1 MKERRSVTGSEFDIR
16 PYVPGDE
23 MHILKL
29 FRQSFGRDLTKAHWS
44 WRHEDNPAGAGLISL
59 AWHGDFLVAHHSIS
73 RVTLCSDGHEWTV
86 GLGGRAMTHPQYRE
100 HGLYLELA
108 RWTWARMAELG
119 MPMALAFPNSFTHR
133 LVVRDMDFADVHE
146 VPTLRLP
153 MRSGS
158 LLSAPSAHIVE
169 LQEFDDRFDQL
180 WRLARDEY
188 RIITR
193 RDREHLVW
201 RYVRNPTEQYR
212 ILACMS
218 SKDLL
223 GYAVF
228 KRYQEELQ
236 VIDILTVPGVE
247 VGIQLI
253 LRIAQ
258 LALEESASAL
268 SLWLNMSHP
277 LHWALE
283 KLGFRNGE
291 PIAYFTARILRPQLS
306 EDVVYDYRN
315 WYLTMGDS
323 DVF

>member
-1 MKERRSVTGSEFDIR
+1 MGSEFDIR
-16 PYVPGDE
+16 SYVPGDE

-29 FRQSFGRDLTKAHWS
+29 FRQSFGRDLAKSRWS
-44 WRHEDNPAGAGLISL
+44 WRYEDNPAGSGLIGL
-59 AWHGDFLVAHHSIS
+59 AWHGDVLVAHHAVS
-73 RVTLCSDGHEWTV
+73 RVSLYLDGHKWTV
-86 GLGGRAMTHPQYRE
+86 GLGGGAMTHPQYRG

-119 MPMALAFPNSFTHR
+119 MPMALVFPNPFSHR
-133 LVVRDMDFADVHE
+133 LVIRDLSFVDVHE

-153 MRSGS
+153 MRSRP
-158 LLSAPSAHIVE
+158 LLPVPSAPIVE
-169 LQEFDDRFDQL
+169 LQDFDDRFDQL
-180 WRLARDEY
+180 WRLARDQY

-193 RDREHLVW
+193 REREHLQW
-201 RYVRNPTEQYR
+201 RYIRSPTEQYR
-212 ILACMS
+212 ILAYMD

-223 GYAVF
+223 GYAVL
-228 KRYQEELQ
+228 KRHQEELQ
-236 VIDILTVPGVE
+236 VIDLLTVQDVE
-247 VGIQLI
+247 VGTQLI
-253 LRIAQ
+253 LGVAQ

-291 PIAYFTARILRPQLS
+291 PITYFTARILRPELS

>member
-1 MKERRSVTGSEFDIR
+1 VIGSEFDIR
-16 PYVPGDE
+16 SYVPGDE
-23 MHILKL
+23 IHILKL
-29 FRQSFGRDLTKAHWS
+29 FRQSFGRDLSKERWS
-44 WRHEDNPAGAGLISL
+44 WRYEDNPAGAGLIGL
-59 AWHGDFLVAHHSIS
+59 AWHGDVLVAHHSIS
-73 RVTLCSDGHEWTV
+73 RVMLCIDGHEWTV
-86 GLGGRAMTHPQYRE
+86 GLGRRAMTHPQYRGR
-100 HGLYLELA
+100 GLYVELA
-108 RWTWARMAELG
+108 RRTWARMAELG

-133 LVVRDMDFADVHE
+133 LVVRDMGFVDVHE

-153 MRSGS
+153 MHSGS
-158 LLSAPSAHIVE
+158 FLPAPSAHIVE
-169 LQEFDDRFDQL
+169 LQDFDDRFDQL
-180 WRLARDEY
+180 WRLARGEY

-193 RDREHLVW
+193 RNREHLVW
-201 RYVRNPTEQYR
+201 RYVRNPTGQYR
-212 ILACMS
+212 ILAYMG

-236 VIDILTVPGVE
+236 VIDILTVQDVG

-291 PIAYFTARILRPQLS
+291 PIAYFTARILRPELV
-306 EDVVYDYRN
+306 EDAVYDYRN